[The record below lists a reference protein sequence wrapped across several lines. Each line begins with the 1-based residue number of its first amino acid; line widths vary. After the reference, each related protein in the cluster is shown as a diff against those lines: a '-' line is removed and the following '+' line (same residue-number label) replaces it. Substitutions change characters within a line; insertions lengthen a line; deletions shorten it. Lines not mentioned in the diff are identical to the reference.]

1 MKRCLVLFFAIF
13 LILPISCKKSG
24 ERKEVSP
31 YSIEEDI
38 DSIPLVVV
46 TDKQIEILDLK
57 TLEPFGAYQ
66 QNLKDFIKTVVLG
79 NEIFIICE
87 KNIYWMNFGEE
98 KFRKVPLPFKSKGVS
113 TSNSNIILYGDKS
126 VFEFAKDARLSKLTD
141 FKKSISEIYSLPD
154 YSSIIT
160 VFTDDETCRLSKFSL
175 LSKKEEREIEIRNLL
190 RMEISPFGKRIYA
203 LTKNNLLFLDTKDLN
218 IISKIPF
225 KADGVDFV
233 VTASENKVFVFTK
246 NSAKIITI
254 KRTLLKITSEM
265 DLEEQV
271 VQNVI
276 TGDGG
281 TIFFISQDTLFRFDT
296 GSNGIVEKIFQEKKS
311 DILLSTQKGS
321 RVIKGRK
328 GGSFIEI
335 VDGNTLA
342 PIKEIA
348 LDAKLL
354 DIVCGKEPFRKEFEE
369 PSYTDTINPDTVSK
383 DTIKNKPQELESI
396 YFTLQV
402 SSSSI
407 REGALKLKSKIKK
420 FGVPVY
426 IDSSETKEGHKIY
439 RVKIGAFETRSD
451 AQNFKIGIKST
462 YDLSSWISKDVV
474 KPTFLKEAGIDIS
487 GDKNGEILLYDGKQM
502 LLFTN
507 YNGIQ
512 KTVFKKSI
520 EGVQLRGRPIS
531 FKEENK
537 TILGVSFTEDSVLA
551 IKWIDNNFEVVKRK
565 FLK

>member
-24 ERKEVSP
+24 GRKEVSP

-38 DSIPLVVV
+38 DSIPLVVI

-98 KFRKVPLPFKSKGVS
+98 KFSKVPLPFKSKGVS
-113 TSNSNIILYGDKS
+113 TSKSNIILYGDKS

-154 YSSIIT
+154 FSSIIT

-175 LSKKEEREIEIRNLL
+175 LSKKEEREIEIRNLV

-233 VTASENKVFVFTK
+233 VTASENKIFVFTK
-246 NSAKIITI
+246 NSAKIISI

-420 FGVPVY
+420 FGIPVY

-451 AQNFKIGIKST
+451 AQNFKEGIKST

-474 KPTFLKEAGIDIS
+474 KPAFLKEAGIDIS

-551 IKWIDNNFEVVKRK
+551 IKWIDNNFEVIKRK

>member
-38 DSIPLVVV
+38 DSIPLVVI

-98 KFRKVPLPFKSKGVS
+98 KFSKVPLPFKSKGVS
-113 TSNSNIILYGDKS
+113 TSKSNIILYGDKS

-154 YSSIIT
+154 FSSIIT

-175 LSKKEEREIEIRNLL
+175 LSKKEEREIEIRNLV

-233 VTASENKVFVFTK
+233 VTASENKIFVFTK
-246 NSAKIITI
+246 NSAKIISI

-420 FGVPVY
+420 FGIPVY

-451 AQNFKIGIKST
+451 AQNFKEGIKST

-474 KPTFLKEAGIDIS
+474 KPAFLKEAGIDIS

-551 IKWIDNNFEVVKRK
+551 IKWIDNNFEVIKRK

>member
-175 LSKKEEREIEIRNLL
+175 LSKKEEREIEIRNFV

-246 NSAKIITI
+246 NSAKIISI

-281 TIFFISQDTLFRFDT
+281 TIFFI
-296 GSNGIVEKIFQEKKS
+296 
-311 DILLSTQKGS
+311 
-321 RVIKGRK
+321 
-328 GGSFIEI
+328 
-335 VDGNTLA
+335 
-342 PIKEIA
+342 
-348 LDAKLL
+348 
-354 DIVCGKEPFRKEFEE
+354 
-369 PSYTDTINPDTVSK
+369 
-383 DTIKNKPQELESI
+383 
-396 YFTLQV
+396 
-402 SSSSI
+402 
-407 REGALKLKSKIKK
+407 
-420 FGVPVY
+420 
-426 IDSSETKEGHKIY
+426 
-439 RVKIGAFETRSD
+439 
-451 AQNFKIGIKST
+451 
-462 YDLSSWISKDVV
+462 
-474 KPTFLKEAGIDIS
+474 
-487 GDKNGEILLYDGKQM
+487 
-502 LLFTN
+502 
-507 YNGIQ
+507 
-512 KTVFKKSI
+512 
-520 EGVQLRGRPIS
+520 
-531 FKEENK
+531 
-537 TILGVSFTEDSVLA
+537 
-551 IKWIDNNFEVVKRK
+551 
-565 FLK
+565 